1 MWLAQFIGEA
11 GMAGKEYNES
21 TSEPA
26 QVVLTRSALIF
37 SLSPEHRRQAQ
48 ECLSK
53 SGEIRFSFQE
63 LSVSNL
69 GEIRDLS
76 DGVQVD

>member
-1 MWLAQFIGEA
+1 MAENEYDEPTNEPSREA
-11 GMAGKEYNES
+11 G
-21 TSEPA
+21 
-26 QVVLTRSALIF
+26 QVVFAQSAVVF

-48 ECLSK
+48 ECLRK

-76 DGVQVD
+76 DGVAVD

>member
-1 MWLAQFIGEA
+1 
-11 GMAGKEYNES
+11 MAEDEYTET
-21 TSEPA
+21 TSEPGGESG
-26 QVVLTRSALIF
+26 QVVLTRSAVIF

-48 ECLSK
+48 ECLRK

-69 GEIRDLS
+69 GEIRDIS
-76 DGVQVD
+76 DGVRVD